1 MNDKHRGGRPRELTQ
16 QQADKLLQRITD
28 GDSLASIVEGDEWQ
42 SYRTIFRR
50 IEDDENFDDGMTS
63 HGLFKLNAG
72 RTS

>member
-28 GDSLASIVEGDEWQ
+28 GDSLASIVEGDEWP
-42 SYRTIFRR
+42 SYRTILRR
-50 IEDDENFDDGMTS
+50 IEDDENFDGSMIS